1 LAKLVRRLFNETF
14 KAMNNTGHAE
24 FIKAWKIFEVPSI
37 WGRLQNPI
45 THRDSYWMNDSLRLT
60 MIMPYI
66 LTRSI
71 NHRHYKDDVVIRI
84 KNECRL
90 NNRMQVSGII
100 VNCWV
105 KVAKACKAIFKS
117 PYIINDSQNDYV
129 TLNEILEQMT
139 NILLKVF
146 IIIFLH

>member
-1 LAKLVRRLFNETF
+1 
-14 KAMNNTGHAE
+14 
-24 FIKAWKIFEVPSI
+24 
-37 WGRLQNPI
+37 
-45 THRDSYWMNDSLRLT
+45 

-71 NHRHYKDDVVIRI
+71 NHRHYKDDVITRI
-84 KNECRL
+84 KNECQL
-90 NNRMQVSGII
+90 NNRIQVSSII

-117 PYIINDSQNDYV
+117 PYIINDSQNDYA